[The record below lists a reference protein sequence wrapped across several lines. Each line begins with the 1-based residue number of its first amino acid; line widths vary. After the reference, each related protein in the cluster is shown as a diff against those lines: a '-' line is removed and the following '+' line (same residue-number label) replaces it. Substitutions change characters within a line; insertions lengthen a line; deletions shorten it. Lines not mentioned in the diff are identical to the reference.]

1 MAKLRLSIRLALVA
15 LVMLVALGGGVSA
28 TLAYDHF
35 VALPTDVVPPRD
47 LSAIVPPDHE
57 VPPSEPAAERPID
70 PLRQAIESVR
80 PGLGPDAL
88 LELRARRDGDV
99 VHLEGRAHSR
109 GAIARVAAAVG
120 TIGGIVAVDTR
131 GVEVTPRLHVVEPGE
146 HLHRIA
152 RRYYGHGSAWRRI
165 VAYTPGLEGRTLR
178 PGDAVLIPPL
188 DE

>member
-1 MAKLRLSIRLALVA
+1 MAKLRLTIRLALLA
-15 LVMLVALGGGVSA
+15 LVLLVALGGGVSA
-28 TLAYDHF
+28 TLAYGPF
-35 VALPTDVVPPRD
+35 VALRTDEVPPR
-47 LSAIVPPDHE
+47 APPAGG
-57 VPPSEPAAERPID
+57 PPEGAGPPRGGAAGRPIA
-70 PLRQAIESVR
+70 PLRQARESAR
-80 PGLGPDAL
+80 PGLGPAAL
-88 LELRARRDGDV
+88 RELRARRDGDV

-120 TIGGIVAVDTR
+120 SIGGIVAVDTR